1 MMIIKMILM
10 MIDSYA
16 GDDDDG
22 YDNDVG

>member
-10 MIDSYA
+10 MIDGYA